1 MPVLPSSNGA
11 RSQSFIRSVVKGCSA
26 ASIFVILATILFAFV
41 TTIVEV
47 AETTCLN
54 VQAGVGMVGV
64 FLGGVIA
71 GRASANRGWLVG
83 LVVGIVFAVI
93 YFIAS
98 GESSIGAQRFFAAGR
113 QMLTITAAGL
123 LGGILG
129 VNL

>member
-54 VQAGVGMVGV
+54 VQAGVRMVGV

-98 GESSIGAQRFFAAGR
+98 GESSVGAQRFFAAGR